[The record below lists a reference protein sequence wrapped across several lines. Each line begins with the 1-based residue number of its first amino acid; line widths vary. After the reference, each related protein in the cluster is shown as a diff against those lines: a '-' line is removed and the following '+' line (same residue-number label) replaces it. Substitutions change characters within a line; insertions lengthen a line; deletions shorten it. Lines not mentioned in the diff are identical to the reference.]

1 MHEVA
6 RANQLAHDLAITR
19 ANLESL
25 RSSIIAACSG
35 TKCLNAHELRQRLDK
50 AEAERDVLRAEGARN
65 VKGIIDCT
73 GDVPV
78 VRRVLGDL
86 AITADGF
93 IACQNS
99 VVWHPTDGGCYPVPD
114 GLNMAAKVYGGT
126 RLVDVGE
133 CYSSLDAA
141 QKAKAAMEGGK

>member
-1 MHEVA
+1 MNDEQIAMRIVSDAQYNEEIYDDMFPEKLYAAIVQALRDA
-6 RANQLAHDLAITR
+6 RKAPR
-19 ANLESL
+19 G
-25 RSSIIAACSG
+25 SIIDEQG
-35 TKCLNAHELRQRLDK
+35 
-50 AEAERDVLRAEGARN
+50 
-65 VKGIIDCT
+65 
-73 GDVPV
+73 V

-114 GLNMAAKVYGGT
+114 GLNMAAKVYGGA

-133 CYSSLDAA
+133 CYSSLEAS
-141 QKAKAAMEGGK
+141 QKAKAAETAKEAKEAK